1 MSVIKMNKHKDQFW
15 NYNPFFIMIEE
26 TAIKFVIIVLFFSFF
41 FSSSSSFCC
50 CFFFYV
56 GKHKVWP
63 ECGESSFVCSTVAAT
78 SLNAVFFS
86 ENRPD
91 IKKTTPERK

>member
-1 MSVIKMNKHKDQFW
+1 MLVIKMNRHEDQLW
-15 NYNPFFIMIEE
+15 NYNPFFIKIEE
-26 TAIKFVIIVLFFSFF
+26 IATKFAIIVLFFSFF
-41 FSSSSSFCC
+41 FSTSSFCC
-50 CFFFYV
+50 CFFFCA
-56 GKHKVWP
+56 GKHKVWR

-86 ENRPD
+86 ESRPD